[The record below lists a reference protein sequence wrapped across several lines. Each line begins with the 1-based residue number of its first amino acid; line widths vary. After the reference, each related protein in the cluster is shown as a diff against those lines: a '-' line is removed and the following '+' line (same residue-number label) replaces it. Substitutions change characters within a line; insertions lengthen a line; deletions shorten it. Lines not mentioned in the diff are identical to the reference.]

1 MPHLPAHLGPHGC
14 TVQPGLWSLS
24 RAKHGPRLVIMW
36 AVGTQF
42 DDPPVPLTW
51 SLSFPSLA
59 HQPGGSIHGEK
70 GAFIL
75 QSFKVDAAL
84 GKENHRRP
92 TVTPLCLD
100 KH

>member
-1 MPHLPAHLGPHGC
+1 MPPSLTHQGSPGH
-14 TVQPGLWSLS
+14 TVQPGPWSLS
-24 RAKHGPRLVIMW
+24 RAKHGARLVIMW
-36 AVGTQF
+36 AVGTLF
-42 DDPPVPLTW
+42 DDPPCRL
-51 SLSFPSLA
+51 
-59 HQPGGSIHGEK
+59 PGASSSRRWPTSREGRDTARR

-84 GKENHRRP
+84 GKETHRRP